1 MKPVDPRLVR
11 RAAPVRVLL
20 AALTGLGVADAALL
34 LVQATLLADLVSR
47 LVLAPHATASFV
59 APVAGLIA
67 ASAGRALVAWVREV
81 CAARTGSRVKALLR
95 LDLLRRLAAG
105 PARAADRERTGE
117 LATLATRG
125 VDALDGYFARYLPQ
139 LVLACV
145 VPVVVG
151 ARILAADPLSAL
163 IVGATVPL
171 IPLFMVLVGLKTRDH
186 MARRWQSLERLGGHF
201 LEVVA
206 GLPTLV
212 AFGRAKKQST
222 AIRRAADAHRR
233 ATMRTLRVA
242 FLSSL
247 VLELIAMLSVALVAV
262 TIGLRLA
269 GGHLDLR
276 TGLLVLICAPEV
288 YLPLRQVGARYHEA
302 AEGLAVADRLL
313 GEARQAG
320 DAGAVEAVGLGAE
333 LRLEDVRVGRAD
345 GRNGV
350 ALNLVAAPGK
360 VTGLIGPSGVG
371 KSTLI
376 HVLLGFDRPTSGRVT
391 VGGVDLADAD
401 LDRWRAQIAW
411 LPQHPVLTGATVAEA
426 IRLGATNENTDI
438 EEAARA
444 AGIDFPLDT
453 PLGRDGT
460 ALSGGQARRVA
471 LARAMLRD
479 APIVLL
485 DEPTEHLDPE
495 NERIVTAAL
504 SRWLP
509 GRTTVLITHRPT
521 LLELCDTVVRLERDS
536 TAAEAK
542 TGGEPVLDAKQNVGL
557 AADSIPDDVKASPAG
572 HVPLHLRRRIIL
584 AVVLGCAAAL
594 SSVGL
599 AASSAWLISEAAL
612 RPPLLT
618 LQVGIAAV
626 QAFGFGRATL
636 RYAERL
642 AGHDATLRL
651 LAELRVRVFQGLLR
665 RAPAGMS
672 GVRGGDLLATL
683 TADVDAVQDLFLKV
697 LLPAAAAGLTVSGL
711 VLFDALTIP
720 AAALILALGAAVA
733 GIVAPLLTRAAARQA
748 EARTQS
754 ARAQLS
760 DDVVDTLAALPDV
773 IAYGAAPQR
782 LADIAGDDTRLAA
795 LERRGALAGGLG
807 AALGTLASGVT
818 TALLAAVA
826 LGAVDA
832 GQVSGP
838 LAAAVV
844 LAALAMFETLAVL
857 PDAARAADRG
867 RAAWAR
873 LQGIADAP
881 PLVPVPDAPVP
892 VRWGPDSVLAFD
904 HVDGRWPGA
913 DRLAVRDVSFRLRAG
928 EHLLLTG
935 PSGAGKSTIAALAA
949 RGLDPVAGTVRVD
962 GVDLRAAD
970 PDRVRDVV
978 VVCDQDAHLFDT
990 TVAENLRVGLPD
1002 ASEAELWRVLTLV
1015 GLDRWAAALPAGL
1028 ATPVGQL
1035 GDAVSGGERRRLA
1048 LARTL
1053 LSPAPVVV
1061 LDEPTAHLDADTA
1074 RLVEANLAREL
1085 RHRTVLRIG
1094 HDGVRHD
1101 AVTRFVPILRAST
1114 PDATS
1119 LRGAS

>member
-1 MKPVDPRLVR
+1 
-11 RAAPVRVLL
+11 
-20 AALTGLGVADAALL
+20 
-34 LVQATLLADLVSR
+34 
-47 LVLAPHATASFV
+47 
-59 APVAGLIA
+59 
-67 ASAGRALVAWVREV
+67 
-81 CAARTGSRVKALLR
+81 
-95 LDLLRRLAAG
+95 
-105 PARAADRERTGE
+105 
-117 LATLATRG
+117 
-125 VDALDGYFARYLPQ
+125 
-139 LVLACV
+139 
-145 VPVVVG
+145 
-151 ARILAADPLSAL
+151 
-163 IVGATVPL
+163 
-171 IPLFMVLVGLKTRDH
+171 
-186 MARRWQSLERLGGHF
+186 
-201 LEVVA
+201 
-206 GLPTLV
+206 
-212 AFGRAKKQST
+212 
-222 AIRRAADAHRR
+222 
-233 ATMRTLRVA
+233 
-242 FLSSL
+242 
-247 VLELIAMLSVALVAV
+247 
-262 TIGLRLA
+262 
-269 GGHLDLR
+269 
-276 TGLLVLICAPEV
+276 
-288 YLPLRQVGARYHEA
+288 
-302 AEGLAVADRLL
+302 
-313 GEARQAG
+313 
-320 DAGAVEAVGLGAE
+320 
-333 LRLEDVRVGRAD
+333 
-345 GRNGV
+345 
-350 ALNLVAAPGK
+350 
-360 VTGLIGPSGVG
+360 
-371 KSTLI
+371 
-376 HVLLGFDRPTSGRVT
+376 
-391 VGGVDLADAD
+391 
-401 LDRWRAQIAW
+401 
-411 LPQHPVLTGATVAEA
+411 
-426 IRLGATNENTDI
+426 
-438 EEAARA
+438 
-444 AGIDFPLDT
+444 
-453 PLGRDGT
+453 
-460 ALSGGQARRVA
+460 
-471 LARAMLRD
+471 MLRD